1 MHLQLQQIADATL
14 TLFVDEVLAVAE
26 VAARELGLIDRL
38 PLRDGHFL
46 PIQGDENVL
55 GWI

>member
-26 VAARELGLIDRL
+26 VAVGVLGLVDGL
-38 PLRDGHFL
+38 PLGDGHFL
-46 PIQGDENVL
+46 PVQGDENVL